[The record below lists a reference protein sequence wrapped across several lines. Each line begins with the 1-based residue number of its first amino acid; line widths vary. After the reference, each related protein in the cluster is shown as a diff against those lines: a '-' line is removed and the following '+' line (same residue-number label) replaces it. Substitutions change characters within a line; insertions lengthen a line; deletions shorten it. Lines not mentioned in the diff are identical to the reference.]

1 MIVRLNMVNLTF
13 ITIDLINRESTLHI
27 IARFSDP
34 NIEVLIGI
42 WLYSQQLVSLCD
54 RIMARV
60 NYNDIWKELSDPD
73 FITEK
78 PETEY
83 DIHHMTKILQLIMD
97 GIEMLNGPIPLSQ
110 DQRNDMII
118 HVKQLQDKLHKDS
131 ILVNRVD
138 PRVPIYER
146 TPLEEYLNDV

>member
-1 MIVRLNMVNLTF
+1 
-13 ITIDLINRESTLHI
+13 
-27 IARFSDP
+27 
-34 NIEVLIGI
+34 
-42 WLYSQQLVSLCD
+42 
-54 RIMARV
+54 MARV

-73 FITEK
+73 FINKK

-118 HVKQLQDKLHKDS
+118 HVKQLQDKLHEDS
-131 ILVNRVD
+131 ILVHRLD
-138 PRVPIYER
+138 PRVPVYER